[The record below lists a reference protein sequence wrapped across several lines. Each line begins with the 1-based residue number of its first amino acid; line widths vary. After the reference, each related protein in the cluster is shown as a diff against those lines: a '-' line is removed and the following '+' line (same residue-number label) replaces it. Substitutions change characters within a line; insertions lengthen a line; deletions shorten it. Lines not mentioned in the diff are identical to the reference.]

1 MAAGSSK
8 RKGDAL
14 SKEAGQ
20 WNREDLRFLV
30 ETLVPERADPEHV
43 IELLRDDDSLLDAM
57 LQDDR
62 VFRQLIDDESTLFS
76 VSPHFFFK
84 VLLMRTR
91 RDMERE
97 VYTVERRNLQRIAL
111 FDAHRV
117 VDLLGCPEV
126 IDYLAGLLA
135 LYSRIRNMTIP
146 IRVRQGIWHRLK
158 VNDLDVDSLIRY
170 ARFVKEENYF
180 TIFRRIGDACLFLT
194 GIFPEHI
201 SARTLYPHSR
211 EPRRR
216 FMGSLFHDLD
226 DYEGYGQ
233 AFYRRASNEAE
244 AERLG
249 LDEVLDILSRNFILA
264 EKPLTFLATR
274 YLSLRK
280 HDLFKL

>member
-1 MAAGSSK
+1 MS
-8 RKGDAL
+8 RQT
-14 SKEAGQ
+14 GQ
-20 WNREDLRFLV
+20 WKSEDLRFLV

-62 VFRQLIDDESTLFS
+62 IFRQLMDDEGMLLS

-97 VYTVERRNLQRIAL
+97 VYTIEHRNLQRIAL

-117 VDLLGCPEV
+117 VELMGNPEV

-135 LYSRIRNMTIP
+135 SYTRIRSLTIP
-146 IRVRQGIWHRLK
+146 IRVRHGIWYRLK

-170 ARFVKEENYF
+170 ARFVKEEDYF
-180 TIFRRIGDACLFLT
+180 AIFRRIGDACLFLT

-201 SARTLYPHSR
+201 SARTVYPHSG

-216 FMGSLFHDLD
+216 LMGSLFHDID

-249 LDEVLDILSRNFILA
+249 LNEVLETLSNHFILA

-274 YLSLRK
+274 YLSMRK
-280 HDLFKL
+280 HELFKL